1 MIWLYLYRQAIT
13 KSLLCKN
20 GVIMREEYVEK
31 PLYLLIADWVMAEKR
46 WVSAKEIA
54 KHFNM
59 DHCKAI
65 NAVSYILA
73 EVGEISCETK
83 SIPNQLEGR
92 GCQCQRLVRVNNID
106 SQLYTRLKNN
116 VHEKVI
122 SPVNTPRMA
131 TVPPAELNPEQKWQ
145 MMLSK
150 SMRR

>member
-1 MIWLYLYRQAIT
+1 M
-13 KSLLCKN
+13 C
-20 GVIMREEYVEK
+20 EEYVEK

-65 NAVSYILA
+65 NTVSYILA
-73 EVGEISCETK
+73 EVGEINCETK
-83 SIPNQLEGR
+83 TIPNQLEGR
-92 GCQCQRLVRVNNID
+92 GCQCQRLVRVTHID
-106 SQLYTRLKNN
+106 PQLYVRLG
-116 VHEKVI
+116 HSAQEKMV
-122 SPVNTPRMA
+122 SKSPRMSV
-131 TVPPAELNPEQKWQ
+131 VPPSELNREQKWQ

>member
-1 MIWLYLYRQAIT
+1 MCE
-13 KSLLCKN
+13 K
-20 GVIMREEYVEK
+20 YVDK
-31 PLYLLIADWVMAEKR
+31 PLYLLIADWIMGENR

-65 NAVSYILA
+65 NTVSYILA

-92 GCQCQRLVRVNNID
+92 GCQCQRLVRITHID
-106 SQLYTRLKNN
+106 PQLYTRLG
-116 VHEKVI
+116 HGPQAKV
-122 SPVNTPRMA
+122 VNRAPRLPA
-131 TVPPAELNPEQKWQ
+131 VPPAELNREQKWQ

>member
-1 MIWLYLYRQAIT
+1 M
-13 KSLLCKN
+13 C
-20 GVIMREEYVEK
+20 EEYVEK

-65 NAVSYILA
+65 NTVSYILA
-73 EVGEISCETK
+73 EVGEINCETK
-83 SIPNQLEGR
+83 TIPNQLEGR
-92 GCQCQRLVRVNNID
+92 GCQCQRLVRVTHID
-106 SQLYTRLKNN
+106 PQLYARLG
-116 VHEKVI
+116 HSAQEKM
-122 SPVNTPRMA
+122 VNKSPRMSS
-131 TVPPAELNPEQKWQ
+131 VPPSELNREQKWQ

>member
-1 MIWLYLYRQAIT
+1 M
-13 KSLLCKN
+13 C
-20 GVIMREEYVEK
+20 EEYVEK

-65 NAVSYILA
+65 NTVSYILA

-83 SIPNQLEGR
+83 TIPNQLEGR
-92 GCQCQRLVRVNNID
+92 GCQCQRLVRVTQID
-106 SQLYTRLKNN
+106 PQLYVRLGHS
-116 VHEKVI
+116 VQEKMV
-122 SPVNTPRMA
+122 SAVKTPRMPA
-131 TVPPAELNPEQKWQ
+131 VPPAELNREQKWQ

>member
-1 MIWLYLYRQAIT
+1 M
-13 KSLLCKN
+13 C
-20 GVIMREEYVEK
+20 EEYVEK

-65 NAVSYILA
+65 NTVSYILA
-73 EVGEISCETK
+73 EVGDINCETK
-83 SIPNQLEGR
+83 TIPNQLEGR
-92 GCQCQRLVRVNNID
+92 GCQCQRLVRVTHID
-106 SQLYTRLKNN
+106 PQLYARMG
-116 VHEKVI
+116 HSAQEKMV
-122 SPVNTPRMA
+122 SKSPRMSV
-131 TVPPAELNPEQKWQ
+131 VPPSELNREQKWQ